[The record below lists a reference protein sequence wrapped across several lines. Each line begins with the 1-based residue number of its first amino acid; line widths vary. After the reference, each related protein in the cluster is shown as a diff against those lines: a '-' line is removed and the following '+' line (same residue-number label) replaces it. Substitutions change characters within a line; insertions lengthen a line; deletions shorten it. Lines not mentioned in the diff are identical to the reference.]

1 MEIIDTKNIKDVK
14 VDDRT
19 FRRGYRHGYHQ
30 ALTDIRSGHKLSKLY
45 TWTKNLLNWNF
56 KLSLLKLLVKS
67 CAAEENAYSVPPCSC
82 GVLINGAA
90 ISFFL
95 F

>member
-56 KLSLLKLLVKS
+56 RHNPFELTI
-67 CAAEENAYSVPPCSC
+67 PPMYPEKFK
-82 GVLINGAA
+82 GDDE
-90 ISFFL
+90 
-95 F
+95 